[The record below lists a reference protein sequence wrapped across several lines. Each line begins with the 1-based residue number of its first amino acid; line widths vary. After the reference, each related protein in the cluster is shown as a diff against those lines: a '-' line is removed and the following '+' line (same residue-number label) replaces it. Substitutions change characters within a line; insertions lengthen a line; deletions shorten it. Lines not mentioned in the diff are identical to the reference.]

1 MEQVSRSSNS
11 PSIQIGE
18 ILQSPPDIQVK
29 YNGIVLTKEEL
40 WISHYL
46 LAGYGRTARGHLVS
60 ATQNRAGGSGDAA
73 YQSHNHDIH
82 NDYTDSVI
90 TTDTLKP
97 GMKVAIMPML
107 VNGKIQQ
114 YVILDE
120 IVSWTDMADPFVAL
134 ASEADTSVRETLPL
148 LSEYG
153 YDFEKH
159 RFRYDEN
166 GNNITVTENEALKV
180 WIYKAL
186 MTERYRYLAYHDEYG
201 ITIEPYQE
209 RCLTASIQQTR
220 SARISGRVGRQSYI
234 ARINR
239 VDVEK
244 REKDDLSILV
254 DVTSI
259 YSDESITVAAERSL
273 A

>member
-1 MEQVSRSSNS
+1 MTGDAEKSIYQPAEPHGAGIEEQQQSVHPDWRDT
-11 PSIQIGE
+11 PIPAGHPGE
-18 ILQSPPDIQVK
+18 IQR
-29 YNGIVLTKEEL
+29 IVLTKEEL

-120 IVSWTDMADPFVAL
+120 IVRLDG
-134 ASEADTSVRETLPL
+134 
-148 LSEYG
+148 YG
-153 YDFEKH
+153 
-159 RFRYDEN
+159 
-166 GNNITVTENEALKV
+166 
-180 WIYKAL
+180 
-186 MTERYRYLAYHDEYG
+186 
-201 ITIEPYQE
+201 
-209 RCLTASIQQTR
+209 
-220 SARISGRVGRQSYI
+220 
-234 ARINR
+234 
-239 VDVEK
+239 
-244 REKDDLSILV
+244 
-254 DVTSI
+254 
-259 YSDESITVAAERSL
+259 
-273 A
+273 